1 MEIKIDNKRTKEYAK
16 ELVAINSSKSD
27 ILKNPYYSIKSEN
40 KYYLKVAILFTVF
53 TIWGIWDIIV

>member
-27 ILKNPYYSIKSEN
+27 IYCLYYLGNMGYYS
-40 KYYLKVAILFTVF
+40 
-53 TIWGIWDIIV
+53 